1 MLNRWMMVM
10 LMSLF
15 TLTKLRAI
23 LAPFKNKWCCRN
35 ATSPSLELAQKALVE
50 VPPLRLCL
58 DSTQLVLCQIT
69 ALAWVSTVLNSPPT
83 GLIWVAQMDMVL
95 TKRGTRSQLPRALTR

>member
-1 MLNRWMMVM
+1 MLNRWMMVK
-10 LMSLF
+10 LMSLS

-23 LAPFKNKWCCRN
+23 LDPYRNKWCCQN
-35 ATSPSLELAQKALVE
+35 ATSPSSEVAQKALVE

-69 ALAWVSTVLNSPPT
+69 ALAWVSTGLNSPPT
-83 GLIWVAQMDMVL
+83 GLIWVAQTATVL
-95 TKRGTRSQLPRALTR
+95 TSKCETLSQ

>member
-1 MLNRWMMVM
+1 MLNRWMMVK
-10 LMSLF
+10 LMSLS

-35 ATSPSLELAQKALVE
+35 ATSPSSELVQKALVE

-69 ALAWVSTVLNSPPT
+69 ALAWVSTVLNSPLT

-95 TKRGTRSQLPRALTR
+95 TKRGTRSQ